1 VKEFLLVAI
10 GGMVGASLRY
20 LISLNLAQAV
30 NTGFPVATL
39 LINLSGCLL
48 IGLLYGN
55 FSGTTQFGWIQP
67 LLMIGLLG
75 GFTTFSSFSLE
86 SINLL
91 KSGAIGNL
99 FVYLLAS
106 NLGGLSLA
114 WLGIQWAAK

>member
-1 VKEFLLVAI
+1 MKEFLLVAI

>member
-1 VKEFLLVAI
+1 MKEFLLVAI

-20 LISLNLAQAV
+20 LISLTLAQAV
-30 NTGFPVATL
+30 NTGFPLATL
-39 LINLSGCLL
+39 LINLSGCLF

-55 FSGTTQFGWIQP
+55 FSGTTQFSWIQP
-67 LLMIGLLG
+67 FLIIGLLG

-99 FVYLLAS
+99 IVYLLAS

>member
-1 VKEFLLVAI
+1 MKEFLLVAF

-20 LISLNLAQAV
+20 LISLTLAQAV
-30 NTGFPVATL
+30 NTGFPLATL

-55 FSGTTQFGWIQP
+55 FSGTTQFSWIQP
-67 LLMIGLLG
+67 FLMIGLLG

-86 SINLL
+86 CINLL

>member
-1 VKEFLLVAI
+1 MVAF

-20 LISLNLAQAV
+20 LISLTLAQAV
-30 NTGFPVATL
+30 NTGFPLATL

-55 FSGTTQFGWIQP
+55 FSGTTQFSWIQP
-67 LLMIGLLG
+67 FLMIGLLG

-86 SINLL
+86 CINLL